1 MRTRT
6 MRAGVA
12 GVVLSLIAMLAL
24 APSASAQTAVPPLV
38 KFSGTVPDA
47 RGDVAMTFSLYAD
60 QTGNA
65 PALWTETQ
73 NVTIDADGRYTVF
86 LGAGQAEGLPTQL
99 FAAGA
104 ARWLGVQVAGQPEQP
119 RVLLVSVPY
128 ALKAGDADTIGG
140 KPLSSFVL
148 AGNTTGK
155 GADGLTYMNTAAA
168 PGATGVATITGGTAQ
183 TSGTAGY
190 IGMFTDSINLGNSVI
205 YQSGT
210 SIGVN
215 TTVPEAAFHAK
226 GSVAPAVLFDV
237 YSNSLTAL
245 PGVYRAARGTTASPL
260 ALSTGDILGG
270 LAVRGYNGAGFT
282 TGRGQ
287 VMFKASEPWSTTANG
302 TYLQIQTTPNGGV
315 SAIERVRVAPNGYV
329 GIGTVPNTPAYP
341 LEIPIQNGNVHA
353 AFGANNNGLFFIS
366 NQPQIGFNLT
376 WPQGASHYQLATTG
390 YGGYIAMGQEGT
402 AGMFSIATTINATA
416 GTTVYPTPRLVIT
429 ADGKVGIGTT
439 SPATLLD
446 VAGDVGGTGATFSD
460 PVTNGTAVSGYCSGA
475 SCYGIYGNTT
485 DGQGVRG
492 YSGTGYGVYGNTSS
506 GYAIYGNA
514 NNTSAIAGRFN
525 QSNSAGKALSAVV
538 NGTEAMMVDA
548 SGVHAGP
555 AMLGTPLASGLING
569 NPGSELADAHS
580 SNVSA
585 ATWTS
590 TGVCDVTISGVS
602 LDYMNYVIVVS
613 QYGSS
618 GGFATSAVNSGH
630 MTVYT
635 FDKNGVAANRS
646 FNFII
651 MAM

>member
-1 MRTRT
+1 MRR
-6 MRAGVA
+6 GILCSVVV
-12 GVVLSLIAMLAL
+12 GLVVLAV
-24 APSASAQTAVPPLV
+24 APSALSQSSSSDPTQSIPAAIP
-38 KFSGTVPDA
+38 FSGTLELAQGIIPV
-47 RGDVAMTFSLYAD
+47 TFALYEN
-60 QTGNA
+60 QTGGV
-65 PALWTETQ
+65 PLWSEMQ
-73 NVTIDADGRYTVF
+73 DVTCDAQGRYTVV
-86 LGAGQAEGLPTQL
+86 LGQATPGGLPL
-99 FAAGA
+99 GVFSGA
-104 ARWLGVQVAGQPEQP
+104 PRWLGIQPAGGAELARVA
-119 RVLLVSVPY
+119 LLTVPY
-128 ALKAGDADTIGG
+128 AARAATADTIGG
-140 KPLSSFVL
+140 KPASAFVQVGQQA
-148 AGNTTGK
+148 AGTPG
-155 GADGLTYMNTAAA
+155 GAYVNTAPMAA
-168 PGATGVATITGGTAQ
+168 AFNQGIQ
-183 TSGTAGY
+183 TSGVPGY
-190 IGMFTDSINLGNSVI
+190 IGMFTDTVNIGNSVI

-215 TTVPEAAFHAK
+215 TTVPEAAFHVK
-226 GSVAPAVLFDV
+226 GSVAPAALFDV

-460 PVTNGTAVSGYCSGA
+460 PVTNGTAVSGYCSGT